1 MYIYIY
7 IYTYIYIYIMD
18 VMDVMLCVD
27 EVDFEHKV
35 IEYEGGSIT
44 LRYKEYHQTLKLFK
58 KFSVYGGD
66 VVVISSSAWFE
77 LEHTLEWG
85 ECCYYVMLCNG
96 AFNKI
101 EKPTRA
107 SEYGDEAVVIKIS
120 NDD

>member
-1 MYIYIY
+1 MG
-7 IYTYIYIYIMD
+7 
-18 VMDVMLCVD
+18 VMLCEV
-27 EVDFEHKV
+27 EVDVEHIV

-58 KFSVYGGD
+58 HIPDYGED

-77 LEHTLEWG
+77 FEHTLKRG

-96 AFNKI
+96 GFNKI

-107 SEYGDEAVVIKIS
+107 CEYGDEAVVIKIVNNLRLS
-120 NDD
+120 IL